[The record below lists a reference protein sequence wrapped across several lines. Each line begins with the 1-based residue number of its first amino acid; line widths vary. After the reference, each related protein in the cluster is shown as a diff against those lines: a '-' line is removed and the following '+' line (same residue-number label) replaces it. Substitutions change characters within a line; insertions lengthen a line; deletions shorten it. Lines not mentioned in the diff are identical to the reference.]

1 MLKLLAIIG
10 AMLAATTVFA
20 VDMRFVDKSFE
31 LKDGST
37 VYIFKDGKMA
47 MENKLGRT
55 VPMKQGQVM
64 QTKDGQSIIMI
75 GNELARLDY
84 ILKTQRGAN

>member
-1 MLKLLAIIG
+1 MLRLLAITA
-10 AMLAATTVFA
+10 AMLAASPAFA

-47 MENKLGRT
+47 MEDKLGRT